1 MFKNIKIRAKITG
14 LIVTLVAVVALAFA
28 ILTYQVNVKAERDK
42 LNLSITAIA
51 DEQATMLNYFFD
63 HAATTAKF
71 LQNSSQMKAELAAG
85 PDTVNATLRSIKE
98 IYSFSDVY
106 LTDKNGTV
114 LATTDT
120 IESKKGHILSNLDK
134 SFFDRTN
141 ASLQYSAVRKSG
153 ENYF

>member
-51 DEQATMLNYFFD
+51 DQQATMLTNFFD
-63 HAATTAKF
+63 HATTTAKF
-71 LQNSSQMKAELAAG
+71 LQNSTELKSELAAG

-98 IYSFSDVY
+98 IYSFNEVY
-106 LTDKNGTV
+106 LTDKNG
-114 LATTDT
+114 
-120 IESKKGHILSNLDK
+120 N
-134 SFFDRTN
+134 
-141 ASLQYSAVRKSG
+141 
-153 ENYF
+153 